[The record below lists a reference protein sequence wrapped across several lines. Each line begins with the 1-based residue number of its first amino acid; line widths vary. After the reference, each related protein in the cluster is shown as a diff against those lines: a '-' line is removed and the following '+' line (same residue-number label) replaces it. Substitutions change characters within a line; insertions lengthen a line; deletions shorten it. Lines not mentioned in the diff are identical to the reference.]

1 MGDPQTSPASSID
14 VFLNPP
20 GLFDRLVVLTPEAI
34 LVANPDA
41 LAMAR
46 LSANP
51 DAAAW
56 ASALGEA
63 PTTVPY
69 DAITQIR
76 TKKQGDTLA
85 IRYRQD
91 QRTRLMTVSLKDTA
105 TRDEVWDRLQRRVGR
120 SFVFSDVQFGRVRAA
135 VAPLVTATGC
145 LVATWVLS
153 MVAAELAGGAEAEI
167 RGRNAALKQAVVFV
181 VDRLGPTGVIAA
193 GALAAAG
200 AALWGVA
207 RVRVPPRM
215 LTLAR
220 G

>member
-1 MGDPQTSPASSID
+1 

-69 DAITQIR
+69 AAITHIR
-76 TKKQGDTLA
+76 TNKHGDTLT
-85 IRYRQD
+85 IRYRQGP
-91 QRTRLMTVSLKDTA
+91 RSRLMTISLKDTA
-105 TRDEVWDRLQRRVGR
+105 TRDDVWDRLYRRVGR

-135 VAPLVTATGC
+135 VAPVLTAAAC
-145 LVATWVLS
+145 VAATWLLS

-167 RGRNAALKQAVVFV
+167 RGRNAAVKQALVFV
-181 VDRLGPTGVIAA
+181 VDRLGPTGVIVA
-193 GALAAAG
+193 GTLAAAS